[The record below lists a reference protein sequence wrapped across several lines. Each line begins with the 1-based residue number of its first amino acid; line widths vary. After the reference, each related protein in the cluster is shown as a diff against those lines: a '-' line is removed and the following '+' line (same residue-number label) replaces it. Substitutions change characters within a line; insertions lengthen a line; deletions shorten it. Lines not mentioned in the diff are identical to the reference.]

1 VGKARAT
8 RRWYRWT
15 ERWAVV
21 GCLVVVVAL
30 FSALRPSTYATFSNL
45 QSVLTSQA
53 TLLIVA
59 LLLTVV
65 LAAGDLNLSI
75 GGMITFSA
83 VIVAVLSVNDQLPFV
98 AALTRDNIL
107 GVVYGGRAHAA
118 PAKAAS

>member
-1 VGKARAT
+1 MTTEPVHDIDLGASSPAGALEAGADRASAGSTSLGGPALASARGTGGKTRAT

-30 FSALRPSTYATFSNL
+30 FSALRPSAYATFSNL

-65 LAAGDLNLSI
+65 LAVGDLDLSI
-75 GGMITFSA
+75 GE
-83 VIVAVLSVNDQLPFV
+83 
-98 AALTRDNIL
+98 
-107 GVVYGGRAHAA
+107 
-118 PAKAAS
+118 

>member
-1 VGKARAT
+1 M
-8 RRWYRWT
+8 
-15 ERWAVV
+15 V

-30 FSALRPSTYATFSNL
+30 FSALRPSAYATFSNL